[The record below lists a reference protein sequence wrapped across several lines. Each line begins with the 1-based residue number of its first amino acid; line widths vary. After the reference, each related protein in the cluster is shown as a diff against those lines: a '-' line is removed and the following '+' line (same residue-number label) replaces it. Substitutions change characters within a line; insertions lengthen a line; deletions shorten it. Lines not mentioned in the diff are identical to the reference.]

1 MLSVSLFQWVR
12 PLDDDRD
19 ENVADGGNEGGR
31 GVARDFS
38 ISCTDGGTLDNG
50 DSPSSYFLA
59 KKLLSSP
66 SASISELGELSVSVF
81 RFVRPARE
89 RLWRTRETGVK
100 AGSWDWGTPRAAE
113 SRGERGGEERAM
125 ERADAVSPSE
135 K

>member
-66 SASISELGELSVSVF
+66 SASMSELGELSVSSVF
-81 RFVRPARE
+81 RLLSPAKD
-89 RLWRTRETGVK
+89 RLWRTSVTGVN
-100 AGSWDWGTPRAAE
+100 AGSCGWETPRAVE
-113 SRGERGGEERAM
+113 SRGE
-125 ERADAVSPSE
+125 
-135 K
+135 